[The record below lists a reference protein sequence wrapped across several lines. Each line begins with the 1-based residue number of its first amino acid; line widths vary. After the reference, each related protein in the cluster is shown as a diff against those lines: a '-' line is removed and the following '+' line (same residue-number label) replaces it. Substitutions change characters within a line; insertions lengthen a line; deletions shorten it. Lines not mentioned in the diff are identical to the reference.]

1 MKKVIIPA
9 MICAALLFSSCN
21 KKKESVPELT
31 SGVNFENLDTTAN
44 PADDFYQYACG
55 GWMKNHP
62 LTAEYSRYGSFD
74 ELGENN
80 KKQINDLITEIAKTE
95 HEKGSDMQKVGDL
108 YNLGM
113 DENTIETQGVEPIRP
128 ELEAIQALGNV
139 KNLPALLADMHKNGV
154 NPLFGVFGEADP
166 KNSTMTI
173 AWMWQTGLG
182 IGAREYYL
190 EPDLQTIRDE
200 YVKLLTQMFQISGY
214 SALANA
220 EGKEADL
227 AKAVFDFETKLA
239 AAFMSKEDLRNPE
252 ATYNIYTISDL
263 QTLTPNIDMKVYLEN
278 MGLGALESVN
288 VGQVEYFKAMDKAV
302 STTDLTTLKA
312 YLAWNVINAAAPY
325 LNKAMVDADFNFFGK
340 VLSGK
345 EENQP
350 RWKRVVDVVNG
361 SLGEVVGKLYV
372 EKYFPASAKERMV
385 KLVENVK
392 VALNERINA
401 GEWMQPETKE
411 KAVAKLNTMRVKIGY
426 PEEWRDYSNLSIEKD
441 SYYAN
446 VLRARRFEND
456 YQLAKIGKPVDPSE
470 WLMTPQTVNA
480 YYNPTTNEICFPAG
494 ILQPPFF
501 DMNADDAVNYG
512 AIGVV
517 IGHEMTHGFDDQGR
531 MYDKDGN
538 MTNWWTSID
547 SANFAERTQVLVDH
561 FNAIEVLP
569 GTFANGVF
577 TLGENIADNGGV
589 NIAFQAMQKAIADGG
604 IQGEMDG
611 FTPEQRFFIAYANVW
626 AGNIRDAEIIKRT
639 KEDPHSLGKWRV
651 NGTLPHIT
659 SFIEAFNIKEGD
671 KMWIAP
677 EKRARIW

>member
-9 MICAALLFSSCN
+9 MICAVLLFSSCD
-21 KKKESVPELT
+21 KKKDSAPELT

-44 PADDFYQYACG
+44 PTEDFYQYACG

-80 KKQINDLITEIAKTE
+80 KKQINDLITEIANVE

-113 DENTIETQGVEPIRP
+113 DENTIEAQGVEPIRP
-128 ELEAIQALGNV
+128 ELEAIQALADVNG
-139 KNLPALLADMHKNGV
+139 LPTLLAEMHKNGV

-166 KNSTMTI
+166 KNSKMNI
-173 AWMWQTGLG
+173 AWLWQAGLG

-190 EPDLQTIRDE
+190 EEGLQPIRDE
-200 YVKLLTQMFQISGY
+200 YMKLLTTMFQISGY
-214 SALANA
+214 SKIAGL
-220 EGKEADL
+220 EGKEAEM
-227 AKAVFDFETKLA
+227 AKAVFDFESKMA
-239 AAFMSKEDLRNPE
+239 AAFMSKEALRNPE
-252 ATYNIYTISDL
+252 GTYNIHTIAEL
-263 QTLTPNIDMKVYLEN
+263 QTLMPDFDMKAYLDN

-288 VGQVEYFKAMDKAV
+288 VGQVDYFKSMNNLLK
-302 STTDLTTLKA
+302 STDLATVKA
-312 YLAWNVINAAAPY
+312 YLAWNVINSSAAY
-325 LNKAMVDADFNFFGK
+325 LNKAMVDADFNFYGK

-372 EKYFPASAKERMV
+372 EKYFPATAKERMV

-392 VALNERINA
+392 LSLNERIDA
-401 GEWMQPETKE
+401 CDWMQPETKT
-411 KAVAKLNTMRVKIGY
+411 KAVAKLNTMLVKIGY

-446 VLRARRFEND
+446 ILRARRFENE
-456 YQLAKIGKPVDPSE
+456 YQISKIGKPVDPTQ

-531 MYDKDGN
+531 MYDKEGN
-538 MTNWWTSID
+538 MSNWWTTAD
-547 SANFAERTQVLVDH
+547 SASFAERTQVLVDH

-589 NIAFQAMQKAIADGG
+589 NISFQAMQKAIAAGE

-626 AGNIRDAEIIKRT
+626 AGNIRDEEIIRRT

-659 SFIEAFNIKEGD
+659 SFIEAFDVKEGD
-671 KMWIAP
+671 NMWIAP

>member
-1 MKKVIIPA
+1 
-9 MICAALLFSSCN
+9 
-21 KKKESVPELT
+21 
-31 SGVNFENLDTTAN
+31 
-44 PADDFYQYACG
+44 
-55 GWMKNHP
+55 
-62 LTAEYSRYGSFD
+62 
-74 ELGENN
+74 
-80 KKQINDLITEIAKTE
+80 
-95 HEKGSDMQKVGDL
+95 
-108 YNLGM
+108 
-113 DENTIETQGVEPIRP
+113 
-128 ELEAIQALGNV
+128 
-139 KNLPALLADMHKNGV
+139 
-154 NPLFGVFGEADP
+154 
-166 KNSTMTI
+166 
-173 AWMWQTGLG
+173 
-182 IGAREYYL
+182 
-190 EPDLQTIRDE
+190 
-200 YVKLLTQMFQISGY
+200 
-214 SALANA
+214 
-220 EGKEADL
+220 
-227 AKAVFDFETKLA
+227 
-239 AAFMSKEDLRNPE
+239 
-252 ATYNIYTISDL
+252 
-263 QTLTPNIDMKVYLEN
+263 
-278 MGLGALESVN
+278 
-288 VGQVEYFKAMDKAV
+288 
-302 STTDLTTLKA
+302 
-312 YLAWNVINAAAPY
+312 
-325 LNKAMVDADFNFFGK
+325 
-340 VLSGK
+340 
-345 EENQP
+345 
-350 RWKRVVDVVNG
+350 
-361 SLGEVVGKLYV
+361 
-372 EKYFPASAKERMV
+372 MV

-392 VALNERINA
+392 VSLNERINA